1 MLKKVLAAMAVPV
14 LGLAI
19 AGAAATAAPEND
31 GCCCVVNDAGQ
42 LVCTVTGA
50 VLETCCCE

>member
-1 MLKKVLAAMAVPV
+1 MKKVLAAMAVPV